1 MCGIMVFLTGYC
13 DIWDTGEEQSLE
25 NNENT
30 RYRLRKLEFPHKV
43 DFLVQNTLFC
53 YLTARSR
60 LRIKNVFSFNWFS
73 VD

>member
-43 DFLVQNTLFC
+43 DFLVQNT
-53 YLTARSR
+53 
-60 LRIKNVFSFNWFS
+60 
-73 VD
+73 